1 MGGTPIQDSKHVI
14 KGLAKCD
21 RKRRLNIVSEPIP
34 WAKCGSCRNRALPKR
49 FAARITQRCGMTRE
63 RRETETER
71 FGWERAHHLF
81 NE

>member
-1 MGGTPIQDSKHVI
+1 MGGTPIQDPQHFI
-14 KGLAKCD
+14 ERLTKCD
-21 RKRRLNIVSEPIP
+21 RKRRLNIVREPISR
-34 WAKCGSCRNRALPKR
+34 AECGSCRNRALPKR

-63 RRETETER
+63 RRETETEP